1 METPIKYLCS
11 DDESGRTTVAHKNS
25 LEKQAG
31 GKLEIKL
38 TEPTTFEK
46 EVDRLNKEII
56 TNKYRGLLLDLKL
69 DGTGI
74 AYYRGTAL
82 VQEIHT
88 RAAENGF
95 EICPLVLWSNDKK
108 LQASYAPDET
118 SHDLFDLI
126 IDKDKLK
133 DAAYAKDRANKLLS
147 LATGY
152 EKIIACKATG
162 AKLIRDLLEIPKNA
176 EKVLDLRIAQSI
188 ISKSSSTYDQA
199 RFIHKQLLTI
209 SNNALVNSKVL
220 AARLGIG
227 YSDKVKFEEVAG
239 LLFPTAKYK
248 GVFSDGWDC
257 WWVAEVEKIWKSL
270 PGCPGPLRNLPAEIR
285 VEFINSHLQRAD
297 LLPAQPIQFNS
308 STYYWT
314 ICQITHR
321 PLDPQEGYVIDHQL
335 YPWQLTQY
343 ISMFGKLDGSSEA
356 KKIELDP
363 LEIER
368 FKEDKK
374 IVKPA
379 TKKS

>member
-1 METPIKYLCS
+1 METPIKYLCT
-11 DDESGRTTVAHKNS
+11 DDESGRTTIAHKNS
-25 LEKQAG
+25 LEKQTA
-31 GKLEIKL
+31 GKLEITL
-38 TEPTTFEK
+38 TEPTTFED
-46 EVDRLNKEII
+46 EVNRLNNEII
-56 TNKYRGLLLDLKL
+56 ANKYRGLLLDLKL
-69 DGTGI
+69 DGTGV

-88 RAAENGF
+88 RAAESNF
-95 EICPLVLWSNDKK
+95 QVCPLVLWSNDRK
-108 LQASYAPDET
+108 LQVSYAPDET

-133 DAAYAKDRANKLLS
+133 NDDYAKDRAIKLLS
-147 LATGY
+147 LAKGY
-152 EKIIACKATG
+152 ESIIACKATG
-162 AKLIRDLLEIPKNA
+162 AKRLQELLLIPKGA
-176 EKVLDLRIAQSI
+176 EKVLDPRIAQPINSKNSSI
-188 ISKSSSTYDQA
+188 YDQA

-209 SNNALVNSKVL
+209 SNNALISSKLL
-220 AARLGIG
+220 AARLGFG
-227 YSDKVKFEEVAG
+227 YDDKEKFEEVAG
-239 LLFPTAKYK
+239 SLFPTAKYK

-257 WWVAEVEKIWKSL
+257 WWVAEVEKIWKLL
-270 PGCPGPLRNLPAEIR
+270 PKCPGSLRNLPAESR

-314 ICQITHR
+314 ICQITHQ

-343 ISMFGKLDGSSEA
+343 ISMFGKLDGSSTA

-368 FKEDKK
+368 FKENKK
-374 IVKPA
+374 LVKPA
-379 TKKS
+379 TKNL